1 VLHEARVVKQR
12 GSVLPPDQSAARCRC
27 DWGVHGLDVLAPA
40 DVVIVVDVLS
50 FSTCVDIAVGRGGA
64 IIPYA
69 WNDASAALAAG
80 MQGVEVAG
88 SRGNSRYSLSPASFL
103 DAPAGLRC
111 VLPSPNGAPVAL
123 RGVSAGAVVV
133 AACLRNATAVAEAV
147 QSLGST
153 FNVIPA
159 GERWRDGSLRRAMED
174 WVAAGAIL
182 RHLPGARSPEAAA
195 AVAAFEQ
202 AGTDFGAFLAGC
214 GSGREL
220 IAGGFSQDVELA
232 GAFDVSSQVPI
243 YDRGA
248 FVRRRRG

>member
-1 VLHEARVVKQR
+1 
-12 GSVLPPDQSAARCRC
+12 
-27 DWGVHGLDVLAPA
+27 
-40 DVVIVVDVLS
+40 
-50 FSTCVDIAVGRGGA
+50 
-64 IIPYA
+64 
-69 WNDASAALAAG
+69 
-80 MQGVEVAG
+80 
-88 SRGNSRYSLSPASFL
+88 
-103 DAPAGLRC
+103 
-111 VLPSPNGAPVAL
+111 
-123 RGVSAGAVVV
+123 
-133 AACLRNATAVAEAV
+133 
-147 QSLGST
+147 
-153 FNVIPA
+153 
-159 GERWRDGSLRRAMED
+159 MED